1 MSTNTRR
8 HTFCRICEPHCP
20 LQAEADAQGQIV
32 ALHPDPGH
40 PAGGTPCHKGLSFL
54 KVHRD
59 PDRLNQ
65 PMRRTNP
72 RIEARGQFAET
83 TWDQALSDIG
93 ARIRSLCDQHGP
105 DSVAVYF
112 GNPSVFNAGGLMMT
126 SVFLETLGTRMRFS
140 AATLDASNKFAGA
153 GAIYGSSAAF
163 MAPDIYNTHYLLV
176 LGSNPRV
183 SHWTLVSAPND
194 IDVIKQIQRRGGK
207 VRFVN
212 PRRIESSTA
221 ETGPTLR
228 IRPGTDVYFLAALL
242 YEIDRLQGFDEALIA
257 RYGKNLAGLR
267 VFIQRYP
274 PERVATLTGIE
285 RMAIEEIAR
294 ELMAAPSAAVYI
306 ATGVNQS
313 RQGLLCFWLSEM
325 INFVTGN
332 LGRKGGTH
340 KPDGLLNHYPP
351 VGGTQLIQTSMGPI
365 EISDPIGYVTLP
377 ATLLPDLIEKG
388 DIRALIVIAGNPLL
402 SAGGEERL
410 RNAFEKLELMVS
422 LDIYRSAT
430 AEMCDYALPSTD
442 WLERPDINF
451 MCDGMQAIPHL
462 QYTDAMAPP
471 MAGRRHDWWTL
482 ARLLQTIGLPSPLD
496 AQPAASDGSDMLQGL
511 MATRSLT
518 IEAMRAA
525 PHSTVVFPELPRD
538 ILFERCL
545 QHADHKIDCCP
556 AAFEQARLFDRCES
570 IFEEMSSEPAGSLR
584 LISLRT
590 THMHNSWL
598 ANSEVLRHGRQQ
610 INPLNICEADA
621 ARHGLH
627 DGDPVRVSN
636 AHGTI
641 ETRVLINNDLRP
653 GAVAMS
659 HGYGH
664 RHAYGLQVA
673 SARPGANFNA
683 LMPVGPGVAEPLS
696 SMSWLSAV
704 PVFVER
710 ILPVSP

>member
-1 MSTNTRR
+1 MNTNTRR

-20 LQAEADAQGQIV
+20 LQAEVDPEGRVV

-40 PAGGTPCHKGLSFL
+40 PSGGTPCHKGLSFL

-65 PMRRTNP
+65 PLRRTNP
-72 RIEARGQFAET
+72 RSEARGQFAET
-83 TWDQALSDIG
+83 TWDQALTDIG
-93 ARIRSLCDQHGP
+93 ERIRSLCDQHGP

-112 GNPSVFNAGGLMMT
+112 GNPSVFNAGGLVMT
-126 SVFLETLGTRMRFS
+126 NVFLETLGTRMRFS

-153 GAIYGSSAAF
+153 GAIYGSSGAF

-212 PRRIESSTA
+212 PRRTESSTE

-228 IRPGTDVYFLAALL
+228 IRPGTDVYLLAALL
-242 YEIDRLQGFDEALIA
+242 YEIDRLLGFDEVMIA
-257 RYGKNLAGLR
+257 RHGKNVAGLR
-267 VFIQRYP
+267 AFIKRYP
-274 PERVATLTGIE
+274 PARVATLTGIDQ
-285 RMAIEEIAR
+285 ATIEEVAR

-351 VGGTQLIQTSMGPI
+351 VGGTQLIPTSLGPI
-365 EISDPIGYVTLP
+365 EVSDPMGYLTLP

-388 DIRALIVIAGNPLL
+388 DIRAMIIIGGNPLI
-402 SAGGEERL
+402 SAGGEVRL
-410 RNAFEKLELMVS
+410 RGAFEKLELMVA
-422 LDIYRSAT
+422 LDIYRSVT

-451 MCDGMQAIPHL
+451 MCDGMQAIPYT
-462 QYTDAMAPP
+462 QYTDAMEPP
-471 MAGRRHDWWTL
+471 AAGRRHDAWIL
-482 ARLLQTIGLPSPLD
+482 GRLLQATGLPSPLD
-496 AQPAASDGSDMLQGL
+496 ARPEVHDGRDLIEGLLAAR
-511 MATRSLT
+511 ALT
-518 IEAMRAA
+518 IDAVQAA
-525 PHSTVVFPELPRD
+525 PHSTIIFPEQPRD

-545 QHADHKIDCCP
+545 QHPDRKIDCCP
-556 AAFEQARLFDRCES
+556 AVFEKAQLFERCES
-570 IFEEMSSEPAGSLR
+570 IFEEMSNETPGTLR

-598 ANSEVLRHGRQQ
+598 ANSDFLRHGRQQ
-610 INPLNICEADA
+610 VNPLNICEADA

-627 DGDPVRVSN
+627 DGDTVRVSN
-636 AHGTI
+636 AHGAI
-641 ETRVLINNDLRP
+641 ETRVLINDSLRP

-683 LMPVGPGVAEPLS
+683 LMPVGPGSAEPLS

-710 ILPVSP
+710 IQTASP